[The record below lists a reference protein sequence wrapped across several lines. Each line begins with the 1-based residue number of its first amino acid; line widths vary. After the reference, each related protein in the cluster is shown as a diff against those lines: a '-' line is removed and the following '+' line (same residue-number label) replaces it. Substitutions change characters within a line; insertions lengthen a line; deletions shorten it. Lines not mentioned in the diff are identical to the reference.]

1 MSIRALAQDYY
12 RSVRRLDDLEK
23 RLLHT
28 TLTPADRADLQ
39 EEIRKACAERDQ
51 LKAML
56 DGAKDD

>member
-23 RLLHT
+23 RLRHA
-28 TLTPADRADLQ
+28 TLTPADRADLR
-39 EEIRKACAERDQ
+39 EEIRKASAERDQ